1 MAKINVN
8 LDTIEDAAASVDR
21 YVQSHRRHMQQ
32 MEQELLLLKS
42 QWGGSDYQQVLL
54 QWQQLD
60 ADNSASGLLIR
71 DLENQAKM
79 MRWAVQRYET
89 VRNQAIS
96 RAKRLIR

>member
-32 MEQELLLLKS
+32 LKS